1 LDFGGSNDRA
11 VDEVSAMFEKIV
23 RKHLV
28 LGFFA
33 GLIGGVFMT
42 LLMLTLR
49 YLIGAS
55 TLPEMIS
62 DRAAPFLPIPVFFKM
77 LDLFGGYS
85 HLKQIAVVS
94 TFLALVGF
102 AGGIGVLYAIA
113 VRPSRPPE
121 SSSGTQS
128 TFPRAGMSLLAKAL
142 SITWLLSVILLW
154 PTLQGNYKARPPGEA
169 IFINALNLLL
179 LYVTCGLVMA
189 VMYRFLTGRSTESS
203 DAGRIIDRRS
213 ILPTVLAAI
222 GVVAVV
228 ALLRKFYA
236 MSAYDYDGTE
246 ETGTDLPPITPNE
259 DFYCVTKNNVDPQP
273 AMDLWRLEVTGM
285 VTKPRTYRFE
295 EIAAMP
301 FVDQETTL
309 ECISNQVGSGLMSN
323 AIWRG
328 VPLRDLIAAAG
339 LKPGIKQVLFHGAD
353 AYTDDLSFEI
363 AMRPTTLV
371 AYQMNGTPLPFK
383 HGFPVRIVV
392 PGMVGE
398 KNVKWVTRIEF
409 LDHETKG
416 FYEKQGWGPSFRIN
430 TTSRFDAPDF
440 EQPIK
445 FGSPIVLRGTAF
457 GGERGVSRVEVS
469 TDDGA
474 SWQTADLTY
483 KSSPLAWV
491 QWQLEWSP
499 TAPGKYS
506 LVVRATDGSGE
517 AQSRVDKPSGPEPAT
532 GYHRVQAILQS

>member
-1 LDFGGSNDRA
+1 
-11 VDEVSAMFEKIV
+11 MFNKILH
-23 RKHLV
+23 KHLAF
-28 LGFFA
+28 GFLA
-33 GLIGGVFMT
+33 GVIGGVFMT
-42 LLMLTLR
+42 LLMLVLR
-49 YLIGAS
+49 YEIGAS

-77 LDLFGGYS
+77 LGLLGGYS

-94 TFLALVGF
+94 TFLAVVGF
-102 AGGIGVLYAIA
+102 AGCIGVLYAIA
-113 VRPSRPPE
+113 VKLSRLPE
-121 SSSGTQS
+121 SWPIPSS
-128 TFPRAGMSLLAKAL
+128 TFPRAGMLLLAKAL
-142 SITWLLSVILLW
+142 SIAWLLSVTLLW
-154 PTLQGNYKARPPGEA
+154 PTLEGNYKGRPPGEA

-179 LYVTCGLVMA
+179 LYITCGLVLA
-189 VMYRFLTGRSTESS
+189 VMYRLLTSPGTES
-203 DAGRIIDRRS
+203 IDSGQTVGRRS
-213 ILPTVLAAI
+213 ILPAVLGAL

-228 ALLRKFYA
+228 MLLRKFYA
-236 MSAYDYDGTE
+236 MAAYGYDGTE
-246 ETGTDLPPITPNE
+246 ETGTGLPPITPNE

-273 AMDLWRLEVTGM
+273 AMDLWRLEVTGR
-285 VTKPRTYRFE
+285 VANPRTYRFE

-323 AIWRG
+323 AVWRG

-339 LKPGIKQVLFHGAD
+339 LAPGIRQVLFHGAD

-371 AYQMNGTPLPFK
+371 AYLMNGDPLPFK

-440 EQPIK
+440 DQPIR

-457 GGERGVSRVEVS
+457 GGDRGVSRVEVS

-474 SWQTADLTY
+474 SWQMADLSY
-483 KSSPLAWV
+483 KSSSLAWV
-491 QWQLEWSP
+491 QWQLNWSP
-499 TAPGKYS
+499 TAPGEYS
-506 LVVRATDGSGE
+506 LVVRAADGSGE
-517 AQSRVDKPSGPEPAT
+517 VQSGVDRASGPEPAT
-532 GYHRVQAILQS
+532 GYHRVKAILQS